1 MELTTK
7 GRYAVMAM
15 ADLALHC
22 TGVPGAGRDL
32 QATTGAGSAGA
43 ETGAQTGAGA
53 KSGAKTG
60 EQSGAPVSLQ
70 SVPLSA
76 ISDRQEISLAYLE
89 QIFGALR
96 RAGLVTSVRGRSGG
110 YRLAH
115 APGDISVGTI
125 MSAVDE
131 GMAMIRC
138 GGEQASGCVGEARC
152 QTHELWTALGL
163 NIASF
168 LADVSLKDLVDG
180 VPASDICN
188 AHSIAEC
195 ARFSAR
201 NGKSSQPAKA
211 HGSANRVMTAAEWT
225 IK

>member
-15 ADLALHC
+15 ADLARHC
-22 TGVPGAGRDL
+22 AGA
-32 QATTGAGSAGA
+32 AGSTAGPA
-43 ETGAQTGAGA
+43 VAA
-53 KSGAKTG
+53 
-60 EQSGAPVSLQ
+60 

-76 ISDRQEISLAYLE
+76 ISERQEISLAYLE

-96 RAGLVTSVRGRSGG
+96 RAGLVTSIRGRSGG
-110 YRLAH
+110 YQLAR
-115 APGDISVGTI
+115 APGEISINAI

-138 GGEQASGCVGEARC
+138 DGEGQGGCVGEERC
-152 QTHELWTALGL
+152 HTHELWTALGR

-168 LADVSLKDLVDG
+168 LSNVTLKDLLDG
-180 VPASDICN
+180 VTASDICN

-195 ARFSAR
+195 AKFAARQSAPR
-201 NGKSSQPAKA
+201 QDDKTAAASSGAA
-211 HGSANRVMTAAEWT
+211 LTAAEWT

>member
-15 ADLALHC
+15 ADLALHS
-22 TGVPGAGRDL
+22 TGVPGEGQSDGVP
-32 QATTGAGSAGA
+32 TGGA
-43 ETGAQTGAGA
+43 AA
-53 KSGAKTG
+53 SV
-60 EQSGAPVSLQ
+60 PQ

-138 GGEQASGCVGEARC
+138 GGEKSSGCVGEARC

-180 VPASDICN
+180 VPAGDICN

-201 NGKSSQPAKA
+201 HTK
-211 HGSANRVMTAAEWT
+211 SANAPTSADHAISAADWT